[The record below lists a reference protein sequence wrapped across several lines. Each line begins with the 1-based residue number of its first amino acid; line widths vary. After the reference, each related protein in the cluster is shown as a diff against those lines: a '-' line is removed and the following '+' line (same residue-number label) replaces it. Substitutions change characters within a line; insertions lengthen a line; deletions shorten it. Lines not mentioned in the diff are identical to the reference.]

1 MRLGNGEGSRGVDGH
16 KVELRPSG
24 GTRTLDLALRAG
36 AAKLGAR
43 AQSGIVLFLGACLL
57 CLPAFYNGHP
67 FLFSD
72 LLEYVGDGM
81 RIVRRQWPD
90 GIHPPFYGVA
100 IWPLHLETSLW
111 PIVIVQGLIVS
122 HLLST
127 VLRVLG
133 VGLRGPA
140 VLAVVAV
147 LAILTS
153 LSWYVSHVMP
163 DIFSGV
169 LVLALFLLAFGT
181 ARLTAFETVYFTVL
195 ATLSLT
201 FHLSFVPISVSV
213 LVLAVAFR
221 LFGRGLRPR
230 PAPLLALLP
239 LLLAAAMSAYVS
251 HRFWGNLSGPPY
263 APPYLLGHVLV
274 DGPGKEYLGR
284 ACATETYVLCAHQDE
299 IPDNVEEFMF
309 SQYSPFRS
317 SGQQK
322 EVRAE
327 SRAIILG
334 TLRMFPLRTV
344 ASLVKQG
351 LAQVVTFQ
359 TQVLQLDEIS
369 DGEGGSQAE
378 IFEDVYPFIGGPF
391 EHTKQNRGLLS
402 PARLQLMNDA
412 HRLIVVASAVFG
424 VYALIR
430 SFRAHNRL
438 FVCFLVVVCAGVLVN
453 DLVTGMA
460 VGPFGRFGAR
470 IIWLVPFAAIAGAL
484 MPGDTTRRRA
494 AALRPRA

>member
-1 MRLGNGEGSRGVDGH
+1 MDGH
-16 KVELRPSG
+16 KVELHPSDG
-24 GTRTLDLALRAG
+24 AWTLGLASRAG

-43 AQSGIVLFLGACLL
+43 AQNGIVLCLAACLL

-81 RIVRRQWPD
+81 RIVRRQWPG

-133 VGLRGPA
+133 VGLRGSA
-140 VLAVVAV
+140 FLALVAGLAV
-147 LAILTS
+147 LTS

-163 DIFSGV
+163 DVFSGV

-181 ARLTAFETVYFTVL
+181 ARLTVFETVYLTVL

-201 FHLSFVPISVSV
+201 FHLSFVPIGVGI
-213 LVLAVAFR
+213 LALAVAFR
-221 LFGRGLRPR
+221 LFGRSLPFR

-239 LLLAAAMSAYVS
+239 LLLAATMSAYVS
-251 HRFWGNLSGPPY
+251 HRFWGNLAGPPY
-263 APPYLLGHVLV
+263 APPYLLGHILV
-274 DGPGKEYLGR
+274 DGPGKEYLSR
-284 ACATETYVLCAHQDE
+284 VCATEIPATGTAKEQYALCAHQDE
-299 IPDNVEEFMF
+299 IPDDVEEFMF
-309 SQYSPFRS
+309 NHYSPFRS
-317 SGQQK
+317 SGQQR

-327 SRAIILG
+327 ARDIIVG
-334 TLRMFPLRTV
+334 TLKMFPLRTV
-344 ASLVKQG
+344 ASLVEQG
-351 LAQVVTFQ
+351 LAQVTTFH

-369 DGEGGSQAE
+369 DGEGGSQVDT
-378 IFEDVYPFIGGPF
+378 FEDVYPFIGGPF

-412 HRLIVVASAVFG
+412 HRLIVVAGAVFG
-424 VYALIR
+424 VYALVQSLR
-430 SFRAHNRL
+430 TRDFL
-438 FVCFLVVVCAGVLVN
+438 FVCFLAVVCAGVLVN
-453 DLVTGMA
+453 ALVTGMA

-470 IIWLVPFAAIAGAL
+470 IIWLVPFAAVAGAL
-484 MPGDTTRRRA
+484 TLWYAPRRRA
-494 AALRPRA
+494 AVLRSRL

>member
-1 MRLGNGEGSRGVDGH
+1 
-16 KVELRPSG
+16 LRPSG
-24 GTRTLDLALRAG
+24 GIWRLDLASRAG
-36 AAKLGAR
+36 AARLGAR
-43 AQSGIVLFLGACLL
+43 AQSGIVLLLAACLL

-81 RIVRRQWPD
+81 RIVRKQWPG
-90 GIHPPFYGVA
+90 GIHPPFYSVA

-111 PIVIVQGLIVS
+111 PVVIVQGLIVS

-133 VGLRGPA
+133 VGLRGLAFLAA
-140 VLAVVAV
+140 VAG

-181 ARLTAFETVYFTVL
+181 ARLTLSEKVYCNVL
-195 ATLSLT
+195 ATLCLT
-201 FHLSFVPISVSV
+201 FHLSFVPIGISI

-221 LFGRGLRPR
+221 LFGRSLRPR
-230 PAPLLALLP
+230 PMPSLALLP
-239 LLLAAAMSAYVS
+239 LLFAAAMSAYVS

-274 DGPGKEYLGR
+274 DGPGKEYLSR

-299 IPDNVEEFMF
+299 IPGDVEEFMF
-309 SQYSPFRS
+309 NQYSPFRS

-327 SRAIILG
+327 SRAVILG
-334 TLRMFPLRTV
+334 TLEMFPLRTV

-351 LAQVVTFQ
+351 LVQIVTFN

-369 DGEGGSQAE
+369 DGDGGSQAE
-378 IFEDVYPFIGGPF
+378 IFEDVYPFIGKPF
-391 EHTKQNRGLLS
+391 EHTKQSRGLLS
-402 PARLQLMNDA
+402 PARLQLMNDT
-412 HRLIVVASAVFG
+412 HWLIVVASAAFG

-430 SFRAHNRL
+430 SLRTRNVL
-438 FVCFLVVVCAGVLVN
+438 FVRFLAVVCAGVLVN

-470 IIWLVPFAAIAGAL
+470 IIWLVPFAAVAGAL
-484 MPGDTTRRRA
+484 TLWYAPRRRA
-494 AALRPRA
+494 AVLRPPL

>member
-1 MRLGNGEGSRGVDGH
+1 MDGD
-16 KVELRPSG
+16 KVEPRPDG
-24 GTRTLDLALRAG
+24 GLWTPDLDARTRAARFGTR
-36 AAKLGAR
+36 
-43 AQSGIVLFLGACLL
+43 AQNGIVLFLAACLL

-72 LLEYVGDGM
+72 LLEYVGDGV
-81 RIVRRQWPD
+81 RIVRRQWP
-90 GIHPPFYGVA
+90 GGSHPPFYSVA

-111 PIVIVQGLIVS
+111 PVVIVQGLIVS

-133 VGLRGPA
+133 VGLRGP
-140 VLAVVAV
+140 VFLALIAG
-147 LAILTS
+147 LALLTS

-169 LVLALFLLAFGT
+169 VVLSLFLLAFGT
-181 ARLTAFETVYFTVL
+181 ARLTLFEKVYFTAL
-195 ATLSLT
+195 AALSLT
-201 FHLSFVPISVSV
+201 FHLSFVPIGISI
-213 LVLAVAFR
+213 LALAVAFR
-221 LFGRGLRPR
+221 LFGRGLPR
-230 PAPLLALLP
+230 PAPSLALLP

-251 HRFWGNLSGPPY
+251 HRFWGNFSGPPY

-274 DGPGKEYLGR
+274 DGPGKEYLSR
-284 ACATETYVLCAHQDE
+284 ACATESYALCAHQDE

-309 SQYSPFRS
+309 NQYSPFRS

-327 SRAIILG
+327 ARAVILG
-334 TLRMFPLRTV
+334 TLEMFPLRTI

-351 LAQVVTFQ
+351 LAQIVTFN

-369 DGEGGSQAE
+369 DGDRESQAE
-378 IFEDVYPFIGGPF
+378 IFEDVYPFIGEPF
-391 EHTKQNRGLLS
+391 KHSKQNRDLLV

-412 HRLIVVASAVFG
+412 HRLIVVASAVFCI
-424 VYALIR
+424 YALIR
-430 SFRAHNRL
+430 SLRTRNRL
-438 FVCFLVVVCAGVLVN
+438 FVCFLTVVCAGVLVN
-453 DLVTGMA
+453 DLVAGIA

-470 IIWLVPFAAIAGAL
+470 IIWLVPFAAVAGAL
-484 MPGDTTRRRA
+484 VLWDAPGGRA